1 MTMLRT
7 ALLRASESRWL
18 ATQLPRWPFARRA
31 VRKFMPGETVAAA
44 LDAAAELARE
54 GVGTVVTELGENVTT
69 LEQAEAEARSYRAT
83 IDEIARR
90 GLASE
95 PSIKLTHLGLDLR
108 RDACET
114 LTLELAAYAAQKG
127 NFLWIDMEGSAYT
140 GVTIEVFRKVHARVP
155 RVGLALQ
162 AYLRRTPQDLTAL
175 LPLDPAIRIV
185 KGAYAEP
192 AGVAFPSKREV
203 DLQYLAH
210 ARTMLEAKA
219 AGRPVRL
226 VCGTHDLPLIERVQ
240 GAAGALGL
248 ARDAWEVHM
257 LYGIRTLELRRLA
270 AAGHVAKVLISF
282 GSAWFAWYM
291 RRLAERPANVLF
303 AVRSLVG

>member
-1 MTMLRT
+1 MTILRS
-7 ALLRASESRWL
+7 ALLRAADSRWL
-18 ATQLPRWPFARRA
+18 ATHLPSWPFARRA
-31 VRKFMPGETVAAA
+31 VRKFMPGETLAAA
-44 LDAAAELARE
+44 LDAAADLART
-54 GVGTVVTELGENVTT
+54 GIGTIVTELGENVTT
-69 LEQAEAEARSYRAT
+69 IEAAEAEARSYRAT

-90 GLASE
+90 NLACE

-108 RDACET
+108 RDACEA
-114 LTLELAAYAAQKG
+114 LALELAAYAAGKG

-140 GVTIEVFRKVHARVP
+140 DVTIEIFRSIQARVP

-162 AYLRRTPQDLTAL
+162 AYLRRTPRDVASL
-175 LPLDPAIRIV
+175 LPIAPAVRLV

-192 AGVAFPSKREV
+192 AAIAFSSKREV
-203 DLQYLAH
+203 DLQYLTL
-210 ARTMLEAKA
+210 ARTLLEAKA
-219 AGRPVRL
+219 AGQSVRL
-226 VCGTHDLPLIERVQ
+226 VCGTHDLALVERIQ

-257 LYGIRTLELRRLA
+257 LYGIRTPELRRLA
-270 AAGHVAKVLISF
+270 AAGHRTKVLISY
-282 GSAWFAWYM
+282 GTAWFAWYI